1 MRPPSAR
8 ASKRQSWW
16 GRLLLVFYFTLL
28 IALGL
33 ALMLLWKSGQVLVA
47 KQPMEHA
54 RWAFVMPGESAEC
67 EASDAAVKLMAD
79 ERIDTLVLVGGRL
92 YKTRWITEVAK
103 RYVENEGA
111 PGRLVFEMRVDATST
126 LDAVRQVVRLAR
138 LQNLDTVTFV
148 TSSFHSRQVKL
159 FADKLAGGMPV
170 VQIVAAESPVFMP
183 SAWWAT
189 SQSKAIWFREW
200 VGLAHAWLTGMNM
213 KPDPLAAEVRN
224 LLPDP
229 WLDQEFIST
238 KATLPDTLVLPKSGD
253 STQAQGL
260 LDSAAKVLDSLR
272 KAPVLAEL
280 KDTVEGS
287 KESSPRQKTLERDSS
302 RNSEVK
308 NSPTQEKEAA
318 KARPKEAVKPAKEK
332 ASARTETTNKKNA
345 KKEKSR

>member
-1 MRPPSAR
+1 
-8 ASKRQSWW
+8 
-16 GRLLLVFYFTLL
+16 
-28 IALGL
+28 
-33 ALMLLWKSGQVLVA
+33 MLLWKSGHVLVA

-111 PGRLVFEMRVDATST
+111 AGRRVFEMRVDATST
-126 LDAVRQVVRLAR
+126 LDAVRQVMRLAR
-138 LQNLDTVTFV
+138 LQNLDTVTFI

-159 FADKLAGGMPV
+159 YADKLAGVTPV
-170 VQIVAAESPVFMP
+170 VQIVAAETPVFMP

-189 SQSKAIWFREW
+189 GQSKAIWFREW
-200 VGLAHAWLTGMNM
+200 VGLAHAWLTGWGI

-229 WLDQEFIST
+229 WVDQAWTPAKS
-238 KATLPDTLVLPKSGD
+238 AALDTLAFPKSGD
-253 STQAQGL
+253 TAQAQGL
-260 LDSAAKVLDSLR
+260 LDSAAKMLDSLR
-272 KAPVLAEL
+272 KAPAAPEIKDSAEGGRDNPARL
-280 KDTVEGS
+280 K
-287 KESSPRQKTLERDSS
+287 DSS
-302 RNSEVK
+302 RAAEAKSAVNE
-308 NSPTQEKEAA
+308 EKEVVKA
-318 KARPKEAVKPAKEK
+318 KPKDATKAVKEK
-332 ASARTETTNKKNA
+332 AATRTEMTNKKST